1 MMEGQLQDS
10 TMLDQAMEYWGDACQ
25 RSILTLEALNER
37 GNIHLAQA
45 AKEVPNVLN
54 FANELILDGRKLPRP
69 ANYGLVRIVPP
80 EGAVVDPAKPP
91 IVVVDP
97 RAGHGPGIGGMK
109 PDSEIGVAIRAGH
122 PCYFVGFSPEPMPGQ
137 TIEDVCRAEAAF
149 IEEVAR
155 RHPDA
160 ESKPIVIANCQAG
173 WQTMMTAAIRPDIM
187 GPIVVAGAPMSYWAG
202 VRGKNP
208 MRYSGGVLG
217 GTWLTALS
225 GDLGA
230 GKFDGANLIANFEQL
245 NPANTFWTKEYNVY
259 SKVDTEKQRFLDFET
274 YWGSPVLLN
283 AGEIQWIVDNLFVG
297 NKLST
302 GQIRTSDGARID
314 LRNIKSPIVCFC
326 SWGDNITPPQQ
337 ALGWILDLYDNVD
350 EIVANGQTIVYS
362 LHHTIGHLGI
372 FVSGKV
378 ALKEHQEFVSCI
390 DMIEAMPPGLYEAT
404 ITEVTDK
411 TENRQLIDGK
421 YLFRL
426 EARTLDDI
434 RAFGVNSADDEKR
447 FATVARVSEVNLGF
461 YRAFVEPWVRA
472 MTTEETAEALRRMH
486 PHRFRFRIFSDENPF
501 MAPIK
506 AAAAEAR
513 LSREQVS
520 PDNPFLSFEKAASN
534 WITTYLES
542 LGEARDAMTEA
553 MFLNTYGSPLIQAA
567 VGLMAEPNA
576 VPRHIERDLERES
589 AAAELA
595 NALEHRFEAGG
606 ADEGALRALI
616 YIRRPDG
623 GADERGFRM
632 LKVIRDSRKANRQLT
647 LSQFKDMVKEQFQ
660 LVLFDEERAIKALP
674 KLVHPGEPESD
685 AALDALRALLVAPGP
700 LPQEE
705 KSRVVRVEKLL
716 GVKLKV

>member
-1 MMEGQLQDS
+1 
-10 TMLDQAMEYWGDACQ
+10 MLEQTMEYWTVAWQ
-25 RSILTLEALNER
+25 RSVLTLEALNER

-45 AKEVPNVLN
+45 VKEVPNVLN
-54 FANELILDGRKLPRP
+54 FANELVLDGRKLPRP
-69 ANYGLVRIVPP
+69 VNYGLVRITPP
-80 EGAVVDPAKPP
+80 DGAPVDPLKPP

-109 PDSEIGVAIRAGH
+109 PESEIGVAIRAGH
-122 PCYFVGFSPEPMPGQ
+122 PCYFVGFSPEPMPRQ
-137 TIEDVCRAEAAF
+137 TIEDVCHAEAAF

-173 WQTMMTAAIRPDIM
+173 WQTMMTAAINPDLM
-187 GPIVVAGAPMSYWAG
+187 GPILVAASPLSYWAG

-208 MRYSGGVLG
+208 MRYLG
-217 GTWLTALS
+217 GIFGGSWLTALS
-225 GDLGA
+225 GNIGA
-230 GKFDGANLIANFEQL
+230 GKFDGASLVANFEL
-245 NPANTFWTKEYNVY
+245 ANLANTFWTKQYNVY
-259 SKVDTEKQRFLDFET
+259 SKVDSEKERFLSFET
-274 YWGSPVLLN
+274 WWGSPVLLN
-283 AGEIQWIVDNLFVG
+283 AGEMQWIVDNLFVG
-297 NKLST
+297 NRLST
-302 GQIRTSDGARID
+302 GQVRTSDGLRVD

-337 ALGWILDLYDNVD
+337 ALDWIVDLYDTVD

-378 ALKEHQEFVSCI
+378 ALKEHQEFVSCM
-390 DMIEAMPPGLYEAT
+390 DMIDAMPPGLYEAT

-411 TENRQLIDGK
+411 TENHQLIDGK

-447 FATVARVSEVNLGF
+447 FATVARVSEINLGL
-461 YRAFVEPWVRA
+461 YRTFVEPWVRT
-472 MTTEETAEALRRMH
+472 MTTQATAEALRQMH
-486 PHRFRFRIFSDENPF
+486 PHRFRFRIFSDQNPF
-501 MAPIK
+501 MRPIK
-506 AAAAEAR
+506 AVAAEAR
-513 LSREQVS
+513 LSREPVS
-520 PDNPFLSFEKAASN
+520 PDNPLLSFEKAASN

-542 LGEARDAMTEA
+542 LGEVRDAMTEA
-553 MFLNTYGSPLIQAA
+553 AFLNAYGSPLIQAA

-576 VPRHIERDLERES
+576 VPRHIERDVERES
-589 AAAELA
+589 AAAGLA

-623 GADERGFRM
+623 AADERGFRM
-632 LKVIRDSRKANRQLT
+632 LKIIRDTRKANRQLT

-660 LVLFDEERAIKALP
+660 LVLLDEERAIKALP
-674 KLVHPGEPESD
+674 KLLHPGEPESEV
-685 AALDALRALLVAPGP
+685 ALDALRALLVAPGP
-700 LPQEE
+700 LAKAERD
-705 KSRVVRVEKLL
+705 RVAKVEKLL
-716 GVKLKV
+716 GARLVKA